1 MTTPTVTFDIT
12 PEQEASKLQ
21 FIRRQFSGAPPAVS
35 RADADLD
42 GQTAIVTGANGGIGL
57 ECCRQLLDLGVSNLV
72 LAVRDEHKGEI
83 ARETLMAAKSSA
95 SQNVEV
101 WRLDYASYESVVT
114 FARRAETVQPP
125 LGIAI
130 LNAGVNRG
138 SFALNP
144 ETGHEEDVQ
153 TNYLS
158 TALLT
163 LLLLRAFKSTNRSA
177 PPTPAPGRIVVVSS
191 DTAAWAN
198 FAEKD
203 QDPLL
208 PALDTASQFRVFDR
222 YATTKLLGQL
232 FVAELARRVPASAAV
247 VNCANPGLCHGS
259 ALNRELGLPAAL
271 LMRLLGRSAAVG
283 ARSLVS
289 AATMRGERG
298 HGQYIED
305 CVIRP
310 MAPFVYSEEAKLV
323 SQRLWKETMA
333 ELSFAGVEKIVEDLS

>member
-1 MTTPTVTFDIT
+1 MATPAITFDIT

-21 FIRRQFSGAPPAVS
+21 FLRRQFSGAPPAVL
-35 RADADLD
+35 RDDVDLQ
-42 GQTAIVTGANGGIGL
+42 GKTAVVTGANGGIGL
-57 ECCRQLLDLGVSNLV
+57 ECCRQLLDLGVSMLIM
-72 LAVRDEHKGEI
+72 AVRDEKKGEV
-83 ARETLMAAKSSA
+83 ARETLTAAKSSA
-95 SQNVEV
+95 SQSIEV
-101 WRLDYASYESVVT
+101 WKLDYASYDSVVA
-114 FARRAETVQPP
+114 FARRAEGLQPR
-125 LGIAI
+125 LNIAV

-158 TALLT
+158 TVLLT
-163 LLLLRAFKSTNRSA
+163 LLLLRTFKQSSSA
-177 PPTPAPGRIVVVSS
+177 SPSQAPGRIVIVSS
-191 DTAAWAN
+191 DTAAWAS

-208 PALDTASQFRVFDR
+208 PAFDDETRFSTFDR

-232 FVAELARRVPASAAV
+232 FVTELARRMPATTAI
-247 VNCANPGLCHGS
+247 VNLANPGLCHGS
-259 ALNRELGLPAAL
+259 ALNREQGLPAL
-271 LMRLLGRSAAVG
+271 IFMRLLGRSAAVG

-289 AATMRGERG
+289 AATEQDARS

-310 MAPFVYSEEAKLV
+310 
-323 SQRLWKETMA
+323 
-333 ELSFAGVEKIVEDLS
+333 

>member
-1 MTTPTVTFDIT
+1 MTTPTVTFDLT

-21 FIRRQFSGAPPAVS
+21 FVRRQFSGAPPAVT
-35 RADADLD
+35 RADVDLE
-42 GQTAIVTGANGGIGL
+42 GQTALVTGANGGIGL
-57 ECCRQLLDLGVSNLV
+57 ECCRQLLGLGVGNLV

-83 ARETLMAAKSSA
+83 ARETLMADKCRA

-101 WRLDYASYESVVT
+101 WRLDYASYESVVA

-125 LGIAI
+125 LGIAV
-130 LNAGVNRG
+130 LNAAVNRA

-144 ETGHEEDVQ
+144 ETGHEEDMQ

-163 LLLLRAFKSTNRSA
+163 LLLLRTFKTTSDASPSQGT
-177 PPTPAPGRIVVVSS
+177 GHIVLVSS

-198 FAEKD
+198 FAEKT

-208 PALDTASQFRVFDR
+208 PAFDEASRFRTFDR

-232 FVAELARRVPASAAV
+232 FVAELARRVPASAAAV
-247 VNCANPGLCHGS
+247 ISCANPGLCHGS
-259 ALNRELGLPAAL
+259 GLNRELGLPAAIF
-271 LMRLLGRSAAVG
+271 MRLLGRSAAVG
-283 ARSLVS
+283 ARSLVR
-289 AATMRGERG
+289 AATMQGERG

-310 MAPFVYSEEAKLV
+310 MAPFVYSEEAKVV

-333 ELSFAGVEKIVEDLS
+333 ELSFAGG

>member
-1 MTTPTVTFDIT
+1 MTTPSVTFDLT

-21 FIRRQFSGAPPAVS
+21 FIRRQFSGAPPAVA
-35 RADADLD
+35 RADVDLE
-42 GQTAIVTGANGGIGL
+42 GQTALVTGANGGIGL
-57 ECCRQLLDLGVSNLV
+57 ECCRQLLGLGVGNLV

-83 ARETLMAAKSSA
+83 ARETLMADKCRA

-101 WRLDYASYESVVT
+101 WRLDYASYESVT
-114 FARRAETVQPP
+114 EFARRAESVQPP
-125 LGIAI
+125 LGIAV
-130 LNAGVNRG
+130 LNAAVNRA

-163 LLLLRAFKSTNRSA
+163 LLLLRTFKTTSDAS
-177 PPTPAPGRIVVVSS
+177 PSQGPGHIVLVSS

-198 FAEKD
+198 FAEKT

-208 PALDTASQFRVFDR
+208 PAFDEAPRFRTFDR

-232 FVAELARRVPASAAV
+232 FVAELARRVPASASAAAV
-247 VNCANPGLCHGS
+247 VSCANPGLCHGS
-259 ALNRELGLPAAL
+259 GLNRELGLPAAVF
-271 LMRLLGRSAAVG
+271 MRLLGRSAAVG
-283 ARSLVS
+283 ARS
-289 AATMRGERG
+289 
-298 HGQYIED
+298 
-305 CVIRP
+305 
-310 MAPFVYSEEAKLV
+310 MAPFVYSEEAKVV

-333 ELSFAGVEKIVEDLS
+333 ELSFAGVEKIVQDLS

>member
-1 MTTPTVTFDIT
+1 MAGTGVTFDIT

-35 RADADLD
+35 RDDVDLE
-42 GQTAIVTGANGGIGL
+42 GKAAIVTGANGGIGL
-57 ECCRQLLDLGVSNLV
+57 ECCRQLLDLGVSKLI
-72 LAVRDEHKGEI
+72 LAVRDEHKGEV
-83 ARETLMAAKSSA
+83 ARETLMAARSSA
-95 SQNVEV
+95 SQTLEV
-101 WRLDYASYESVVT
+101 WKLDYASYESVVA
-114 FARRAETVQPP
+114 FARRAEGLQPR

-163 LLLLRAFKSTNRSA
+163 LLLLRTLKQSRSA
-177 PPTPAPGRIVVVSS
+177 SSGPGRIVIVSS

-208 PALDTASQFRVFDR
+208 PALDDEARFSIYDR

-232 FVAELARRVPASAAV
+232 FVAELARRVPATTAI
-247 VNCANPGLCHGS
+247 VNLANPGLCHGS
-259 ALNRELGLPAAL
+259 ALNREMGLPAL
-271 LMRLLGRSAAVG
+271 VFMRLMGRSADIG

-289 AATMRGERG
+289 AATKQDARS
-298 HGQYIED
+298 HGQFVED

-310 MAPFVYSEEAKLV
+310 
-323 SQRLWKETMA
+323 
-333 ELSFAGVEKIVEDLS
+333 